1 MKRGWLSAW
10 MLFLVSAALLATCG
24 EESQAGALD
33 ISNIVFC
40 SSSPAGYMDY
50 EEQPGA
56 TFAPGDVVWIYMNLD
71 NVKTNANADG
81 SKEIWIKLYL
91 RVKAPNG
98 DVLMDQELYN
108 EHKNFPEK
116 FDMDEIFLRVN
127 LNTSSGMP
135 EGRYTVDLGLRDELA
150 DAEASSSSIFILK
163 Q

>member
-1 MKRGWLSAW
+1 MKRMRLSLW
-10 MLFLVSAALLATCG
+10 ILFLVSTALMATCG
-24 EESQAGALD
+24 EESQAGSLD
-33 ISNIVFC
+33 ITNIVFC

-56 TFAPGDVVWIYMNLD
+56 TFAPGEVVWIYMNLD
-71 NVKTNANADG
+71 DVKTNENADG
-81 SKEIWIKLYL
+81 SKEMWIKLYL
-91 RVKAPNG
+91 KVTAPNG

-116 FDMDEIFLRVN
+116 FNMNEVFLRVN
-127 LNTSSGMP
+127 LNTVSGMP

-150 DAEASSSSIFILK
+150 DAEASSSSIFTLK